1 MALDP
6 YQTAPRYLNQAS
18 KPQAACIMLDC
29 HRHVVF
35 CARPIGIS
43 GSNQPG
49 HVQNRCHSPLSR
61 SRSICDKGSPRAR
74 LRIPYTRQKFLPILC
89 YAPCSRYLA
98 LLQVGFLRLNYHS
111 RLTRYVAFAVL
122 GCVRTPN
129 RNYVRSP
136 EPSGIT
142 RVLGRFPDPT
152 GKFAVPPET
161 RLFWG

>member
-1 MALDP
+1 MVSLERQLQQSGKRSVARLGAKRGGQGRMELDP

-43 GSNQPG
+43 RSNQPG

-89 YAPCSRYLA
+89 YAPCSRNLA

-111 RLTRYVAFAVL
+111 RLTRYVAVAV
-122 GCVRTPN
+122 
-129 RNYVRSP
+129 
-136 EPSGIT
+136 
-142 RVLGRFPDPT
+142 
-152 GKFAVPPET
+152 
-161 RLFWG
+161 RLSTSFEQALR